1 MSKDFRPVSWPVA
14 TVIAVGAVVVAAALL
29 ALVPHLLVSR
39 LSGIAREGRVAIA
52 TVYEPI
58 AFALVVWGAARLQR
72 RGAS

>member
-1 MSKDFRPVSWPVA
+1 MSNDFRPVSWPLA
-14 TVIAVGAVVVAAALL
+14 TVIALGAVVAAAALL

-39 LSGIAREGRVAIA
+39 LSGIAREGRVALVTA
-52 TVYEPI
+52 YEPI